1 MSSSKEPSAILSHL
15 HSTDGSATF
24 SQNGYTI
31 IGAVNGPIEVQ
42 RRDELPEEAAIDVIV
57 RPAAGVGT
65 TRERHLESIIER
77 TLRQIVLISN
87 FPRTLIQVTLQVT
100 STPPDETATSKSIQT
115 SSVFLTHP
123 TSVVTFSN
131 IFPVQTLP
139 ILPALLQTAILA
151 LLSAAIPLS
160 TSLTATFLAIT
171 EKGNI
176 LQNPS
181 LLETQTAQS
190 IHALAFT
197 SHAEP
202 LVIESQGS
210 FTPAQWDEVCIQAEK
225 ICCGSADPDAMVD
238 EGEEGG
244 MMQFVQTVVEEKV
257 DKDMA
262 WRT

>member
-1 MSSSKEPSAILSHL
+1 MVLTRRAAVLRLHNISCKAEELELRRGVSRNFSVLFAAVSKSRRDETINFIKPHTPRKIDTMTSSQEPSAILSHL

-115 SSVFLTHP
+115 SSVCV
-123 TSVVTFSN
+123 S
-131 IFPVQTLP
+131 IR
-139 ILPALLQTAILA
+139 
-151 LLSAAIPLS
+151 PL
-160 TSLTATFLAIT
+160 
-171 EKGNI
+171 
-176 LQNPS
+176 
-181 LLETQTAQS
+181 
-190 IHALAFT
+190 
-197 SHAEP
+197 
-202 LVIESQGS
+202 
-210 FTPAQWDEVCIQAEK
+210 
-225 ICCGSADPDAMVD
+225 
-238 EGEEGG
+238 
-244 MMQFVQTVVEEKV
+244 
-257 DKDMA
+257 
-262 WRT
+262 